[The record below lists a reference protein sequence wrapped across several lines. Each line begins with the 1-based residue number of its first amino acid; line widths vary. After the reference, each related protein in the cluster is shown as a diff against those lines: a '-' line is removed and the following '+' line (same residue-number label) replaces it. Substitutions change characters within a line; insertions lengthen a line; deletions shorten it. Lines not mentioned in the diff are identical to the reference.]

1 MNYHP
6 YTHEVQNEIV
16 LLIVRQMHHRR
27 DIRVDG
33 SSEEVFVLFAEGEP
47 MCNAGV
53 SILLFLYQ
61 KLIIL

>member
-1 MNYHP
+1 
-6 YTHEVQNEIV
+6 
-16 LLIVRQMHHRR
+16 MHHRR

-53 SILLFLYQ
+53 SILLFFVP
-61 KLIIL
+61 KANNCMRAAITR